1 MGQKSNNILL
11 IALFV
16 GIIAG
21 VYCGWAFGEK
31 MMGVKFIGDIFL
43 NALRMII
50 VPLIICSMI
59 TGITNLGDVRRLGKT
74 GIKTIIYYMATTG
87 VSVLLGLILVN
98 LIKPGIGAQTTGV
111 NLPEMIRARE
121 GFSFI
126 DVLMGLIPS
135 NLFRSMAETQIL
147 PLIIFSL
154 FFGGVLTTLGK
165 KAEGVINFF
174 SICNEA
180 IMKIVHI
187 IMYFAP
193 LGIFGLIAGKLGSV
207 GGGPAF
213 LVELNRLGK
222 YAMTVISGLLIHGI
236 IVLPLF
242 LLILARR
249 NPFYY
254 LFNMSSALTT
264 AFSTASSSATLPL
277 TMECVEK
284 KNLIPQRASS
294 FVLPLGATINMDG
307 TALYEAVAAMFIA
320 QSYGIHLEL
329 GQQIIIFFTAT
340 LAAIGAAGIP
350 EAGLVTMILVL
361 QSVNLPL
368 EGIGMILT
376 IDWFLDRCRT
386 TVNVWGDSVG
396 AAVIA
401 HTREIQESKSEVT

>member
-1 MGQKSNNILL
+1 MQKSNNIFLV
-11 IALFV
+11 ALFI

-21 VYCGWAFGEK
+21 GFCGWAFGEK
-31 MMGVKFIGDIFL
+31 MLGVKFIGDIFL

-59 TGITNLGDVRRLGKT
+59 TGITNLGDVRKLGKT
-74 GIKTIIYYMATTG
+74 GIKTIFYYMATTG
-87 VSVLLGLILVN
+87 ISVLLGLILVN
-98 LIKPGIGAQTTGV
+98 LIKPGIGAQTAGIA
-111 NLPEMIRARE
+111 LPEIVRSRE
-121 GFSFI
+121 EFSFI

-135 NLFRSMAETQIL
+135 NLFKSMAEMQIL

-154 FFGGVLTTLGK
+154 FFGGALTTLGK

-174 SICNEA
+174 STCNEA

-193 LGIFGLIAGKLGSV
+193 LGIFGLIAGKLGSI
-207 GGGPAF
+207 GGGQAF
-213 LVELNRLGK
+213 MIELSKLGK
-222 YAMTVISGLLIHGI
+222 YALTAVIGFLIHGLFI
-236 IVLPLF
+236 LPLI
-242 LLILARR
+242 LLLFARR
-249 NPFYY
+249 NPFSY

-264 AFSTASSSATLPL
+264 AFSTSSSSATLPL

-284 KNLIPQRASS
+284 KNLVPQKASS

-307 TALYEAVAAMFIA
+307 TALYEAVAAIFIA
-320 QSYGIHLEL
+320 QSFGIHLEM
-329 GQQIIIFFTAT
+329 GHQIMIFFTAT

-386 TVNVWGDSVG
+386 TINVWGDSVG

-401 HTREIQESKSEVT
+401 HTKEIKKPEPVV

>member
-1 MGQKSNNILL
+1 MQGKSNNIYLT
-11 IALFV
+11 ALFT

-21 VYCGWAFGEK
+21 GFCGWAFGEH
-31 MMGVKFIGDIFL
+31 MVGVKFLGDMFL
-43 NALRMII
+43 NALKMII

-59 TGITNLGDVRRLGKT
+59 TGITKLGDVRKLGQT
-74 GIKTIIYYMATTG
+74 GIKTIFYYMATTG
-87 VSVLLGLILVN
+87 ISVIIGLILVN
-98 LIKPGIGAQTTGV
+98 LIQPGVGAKVTQAAV
-111 NLPEMIRARE
+111 PEMIRGRE
-121 GFSFI
+121 EFSFI

-135 NLFRSMAETQIL
+135 NLFQSMAQMQIL

-174 SICNEA
+174 SVCNDA
-180 IMKIVHI
+180 IMKIVNL

-193 LGIFGLIAGKLGSV
+193 VGIFGLIAGKLGSV
-207 GGGPAF
+207 GGGEAF
-213 LVELNRLGK
+213 TLELSKLSK
-222 YAMTVISGLLIHGI
+222 YALTVITGLLIHGI
-236 IVLPLF
+236 LVLPLL

-249 NPFYY
+249 NPLFYV
-254 LFNMSSALTT
+254 LNMSSALTT

-284 KNLIPQRASS
+284 KNSVSQRASS

-320 QSYGIHLEL
+320 QSFGIHLQL
-329 GQQIIIFFTAT
+329 GQQTIIFLTAT

-368 EGIGMILT
+368 EGIGMILA

-401 HTREIQESKSEVT
+401 HTKDFEKAPNST